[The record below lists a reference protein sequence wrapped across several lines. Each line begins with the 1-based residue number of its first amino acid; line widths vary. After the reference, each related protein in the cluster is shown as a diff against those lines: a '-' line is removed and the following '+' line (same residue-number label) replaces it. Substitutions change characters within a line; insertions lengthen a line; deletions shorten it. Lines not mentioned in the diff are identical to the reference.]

1 MVFRSASPFLGGYG
15 GFGGYGLGYGLGGI
29 GYERNL
35 FVRTINM
42 AMSVT
47 ILNSLKC
54 CRYTSVHQSHHF
66 IPHFGFGY
74 GR

>member
-1 MVFRSASPFLGGYG
+1 MKMIISGKKRSALPFLGGYG

-29 GYERNL
+29 GY
-35 FVRTINM
+35 
-42 AMSVT
+42 
-47 ILNSLKC
+47 
-54 CRYTSVHQSHHF
+54 TSVHQSHHF